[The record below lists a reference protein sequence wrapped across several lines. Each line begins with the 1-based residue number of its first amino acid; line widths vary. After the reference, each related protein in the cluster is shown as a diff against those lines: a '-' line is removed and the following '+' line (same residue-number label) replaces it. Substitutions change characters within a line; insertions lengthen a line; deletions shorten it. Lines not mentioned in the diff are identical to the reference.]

1 MSKEDTYPLS
11 KTTQSSRQ
19 TNYISEAREGTKTV
33 GGGREGAYSYTDE
46 VDSLPAEQR
55 ENVFVSIVHIPEL
68 CKIDL
73 QKVRMVCLTAHL
85 EVLGLPDSPWI

>member
-19 TNYISEAREGTKTV
+19 NNYIPEAREGTKTV

-55 ENVFVSIVHIPEL
+55 ENVLVSFIYL
-68 CKIDL
+68 NCA
-73 QKVRMVCLTAHL
+73 RLTCRK
-85 EVLGLPDSPWI
+85 